1 MSEWEGEEKKYG
13 LMELCTIYG
22 NPSIFVVVLCRMRGI
37 KIENYLEKLDESYQ
51 SRILNAGQDPRLAT
65 EEK

>member
-1 MSEWEGEEKKYG
+1 MGGEWEGEEKKYG

-37 KIENYLEKLDESYQ
+37 KIENGIE
-51 SRILNAGQDPRLAT
+51 II
-65 EEK
+65 

>member
-1 MSEWEGEEKKYG
+1 MWTRSVGGEVSEWEGEEKKYG

-37 KIENYLEKLDESYQ
+37 KIENGIE
-51 SRILNAGQDPRLAT
+51 II
-65 EEK
+65 